1 MRGVRVYFLFIG
13 KKICKSFHQSILS
26 PQLKRVK
33 FGTIRKLK
41 IQVNCTAKIPVGM
54 ECFVYNITCY
64 NNQIDRKT

>member
-13 KKICKSFHQSILS
+13 KKYVSHFIKYSFSTTKESEIWDNKETENTG
-26 PQLKRVK
+26 QLHS
-33 FGTIRKLK
+33 
-41 IQVNCTAKIPVGM
+41 KIPVGM